1 MLNGFRVKYFDIV
14 REYLGSASEV
24 VGMDLLFL
32 TLIIMLH
39 IVILNSFLLYRC
51 GRSKVRV
58 V

>member
-1 MLNGFRVKYFDIV
+1 
-14 REYLGSASEV
+14 
-24 VGMDLLFL
+24 MDLLFL